1 MAAAPKPSPGAPH
14 GAEGRVAVE
23 DRRDSVRVDDR
34 VLLEYWPAARAAD
47 AAEGADHLRRFGQIP
62 LAGSL
67 ETPDG
72 PPLNPLVVQWMSK
85 IEWTLDAILRT
96 LEHQCPTRVT
106 APRLMD
112 VNVCGDGIRFLP
124 YRPLSLGDRIDL
136 RMVLPP
142 FIVVE
147 ARGEVI
153 QARPDSG
160 GLDPAHTV
168 VVRFVDMAESE
179 REKIVR
185 YVFQRQ
191 TEMQRRRQRAPT

>member
-1 MAAAPKPSPGAPH
+1 MAAAPKQAP
-14 GAEGRVAVE
+14 AVQQGE

-34 VLLEYWPAARAAD
+34 VLLEYWSSARSAG

-67 ETPDG
+67 EAPDG
-72 PPLNPLVVQWMSK
+72 PPLNPLVIQWMSK

-147 ARGEVI
+147 TRGEVI
-153 QARPDSG
+153 QARPDSA

-185 YVFQRQ
+185 YVLQRQ
-191 TEMQRRRQRAPT
+191 AEMQRRRHRAVP

>member
-1 MAAAPKPSPGAPH
+1 MAVAPKQAPGAQY
-14 GAEGRVAVE
+14 GE

-34 VLLEYWPAARAAD
+34 VLLEYWPTARSAD

-62 LAGSL
+62 LAGS
-67 ETPDG
+67 PDAPEG
-72 PPLNPLVVQWMSK
+72 LPLHPLVIQWMSK
-85 IEWTLDAILRT
+85 VEWTLDAILRT
-96 LEHQCPTRVT
+96 IEHQCPARVS

-112 VNVCGDGIRFLP
+112 VNVGGDGIRFLP

-147 ARGEVI
+147 ARGEVV
-153 QARPDSG
+153 QARPDST

-168 VVRFVDMAESE
+168 VVRFVDIAESE

-185 YVFQRQ
+185 YVIQRQ
-191 TEMQRRRQRAPT
+191 ADLQRRRQRAPA

>member
-14 GAEGRVAVE
+14 GADRQTAVE

-34 VLLEYWPAARAAD
+34 VLLEYWPVARAAD
-47 AAEGADHLRRFGQIP
+47 AAESADHLRRFGQIP

-67 ETPDG
+67 ETPEG
-72 PPLNPLVVQWMSK
+72 PPLNPLVIQWMSK

-96 LEHQCPTRVT
+96 LEHQCPTRLT

-147 ARGEVI
+147 TRGEVI
-153 QARPDSG
+153 QARPDSM

-168 VVRFVDMAESE
+168 VVRFVDIAESE

-191 TEMQRRRQRAPT
+191 TDMQRRRHRTPA

>member
-1 MAAAPKPSPGAPH
+1 VAVAPKPSPGAPH
-14 GAEGRVAVE
+14 GAGGRVAVE

-34 VLLEYWPAARAAD
+34 VLLEYWPAARSAD
-47 AAEGADHLRRFGQIP
+47 ATEGADHLRRFAQIP
-62 LAGSL
+62 LSGSL
-67 ETPDG
+67 NMPEG
-72 PPLNPLVVQWMSK
+72 LPLSPLVIQWMSK

-96 LEHQCPTRVT
+96 LEHQSPTRLS
-106 APRLMD
+106 APHVMD

-147 ARGEVI
+147 TRGEVI
-153 QARPDSG
+153 QARPDST
-160 GLDPAHTV
+160 GLDPGHTV
-168 VVRFVDMAESE
+168 VVRFVDIAENE

-185 YVFQRQ
+185 YALQRQ
-191 TEMQRRRQRAPT
+191 AEMQRRRHRASA

>member
-1 MAAAPKPSPGAPH
+1 MAAAPKQAP
-14 GAEGRVAVE
+14 AVQQGE

-34 VLLEYWPAARAAD
+34 VLLEYWPSARSAG
-47 AAEGADHLRRFGQIP
+47 AAEGADHLRRLGQIP

-67 ETPDG
+67 ETPGG
-72 PPLNPLVVQWMSK
+72 PPLNPLVIQWMSK
-85 IEWTLDAILRT
+85 IEWTLDAIFRT

-112 VNVCGDGIRFLP
+112 VNVCGDGMRFLP
-124 YRPLSLGDRIDL
+124 HRPLSLGDRIDL

-147 ARGEVI
+147 TSGEVI
-153 QARPDSG
+153 QARPDSA

-185 YVFQRQ
+185 YVLQRQ
-191 TEMQRRRQRAPT
+191 ADVQRRRHRAVP

>member
-1 MAAAPKPSPGAPH
+1 
-14 GAEGRVAVE
+14 
-23 DRRDSVRVDDR
+23 
-34 VLLEYWPAARAAD
+34 
-47 AAEGADHLRRFGQIP
+47 
-62 LAGSL
+62 
-67 ETPDG
+67 
-72 PPLNPLVVQWMSK
+72 
-85 IEWTLDAILRT
+85 
-96 LEHQCPTRVT
+96 
-106 APRLMD
+106 MD

-153 QARPDSG
+153 QVRPDST

-168 VVRFVDMAESE
+168 VVRFVDIAENE

-185 YVFQRQ
+185 YALQRQ
-191 TEMQRRRQRAPT
+191 AEMQRRRQRAPA